1 MEQETLHAMLTALG
15 DPTRLSIFDLL
26 MEGTHCNCEISERL
40 GLSLSLISHHLSVLR
55 DAGLVTGERDADD
68 GRWIHYSVD
77 PEAVMELHA
86 ALGHLLDVSRV
97 HCRQPVCG
105 PRVCNTECVPTG

>member
-1 MEQETLHAMLTALG
+1 MEQETLHAMLKALG

-55 DAGLVTGERDADD
+55 DAGLATHEDA
-68 GRWIHYSVD
+68 
-77 PEAVMELHA
+77 AKL
-86 ALGHLLDVSRV
+86 LGLA
-97 HCRQPVCG
+97 
-105 PRVCNTECVPTG
+105 